1 MYQCCYW
8 KCKSKGKFNSDPV
21 KVCFFFLF
29 FGLMEVAS
37 CLIQESPFCALLD
50 CFRGTPWEWKTDMF
64 KWLYWAA
71 AMLLWKEKT
80 IIKLTLRVWW
90 LNVVNHLSK
99 EEMPVRKL
107 NLWVKKRDLI
117 YILQLRKNVS
127 NYVKQR
133 RKNKFP
139 LVLPR
144 GFKTY
149 QN

>member
-1 MYQCCYW
+1 
-8 KCKSKGKFNSDPV
+8 
-21 KVCFFFLF
+21 
-29 FGLMEVAS
+29 
-37 CLIQESPFCALLD
+37 
-50 CFRGTPWEWKTDMF
+50 
-64 KWLYWAA
+64 
-71 AMLLWKEKT
+71 MLLWKEKT

-133 RKNKFP
+133 RKNKFSFSFTSR
-139 LVLPR
+139 LQDLPKLD
-144 GFKTY
+144 FY
-149 QN
+149 QSAALFTKSV